1 MLAQNINFE
10 LEQTLESVKQ
20 FVKTQAAD
28 LGALEQGPH
37 TGAFDKFP
45 DDAGSC
51 CSWEWMV

>member
-51 CSWEWMV
+51 CS